1 MPLENADPVAVSA
14 FKADK
19 HRQAATIMAPAGAQ
33 IIQAG
38 EQGTQFTMATEINGV
53 HEGVIFGQWPHLVMK
68 TGGSPRNPVRRP
80 ALDAEK
86 PVERRSIDM
95 TDDQIRGVLAAWAAG
110 QSAIG
115 LPGVVAVYRDGK
127 LAT

>member
-1 MPLENADPVAVSA
+1 MPLENADSA
-14 FKADK
+14 KISVFKTDK
-19 HRQAATIMAPAGAQ
+19 HRQAAKVIAPAGAQ
-33 IIQAG
+33 IIQSG
-38 EQGTQFTMATEINGV
+38 EQGTQFTMAMEIDGV

>member
-1 MPLENADPVAVSA
+1 MPLEGADSVNVAV
-14 FKADK
+14 FKTNK
-19 HRQAATIMAPAGAQ
+19 HRQAAEIIAPAGAQ
-33 IIQAG
+33 IIQSG
-38 EQGTQFTMATEINGV
+38 EQGTQFTMAMEIDGV

-110 QSAIG
+110 KSAIG

-127 LAT
+127 LAS

>member
-1 MPLENADPVAVSA
+1 MPLEGADSVKLSV

-19 HRQAATIMAPAGAQ
+19 HRQAATLVAPAGAQ

-38 EQGTQFTMATEINGV
+38 EQATQFTMATEIDGV
-53 HEGVIFGQWPHLVMK
+53 HEGVVFGQWPHLVMR

-86 PVERRSIDM
+86 PVEKRAIDM

-110 QSAIG
+110 QSAVG

-127 LAT
+127 LAI